1 MGTIQRLI
9 PASAISLGLITQ
21 ALLWPEALPAWVGLV
36 VLTVTWGLSTLLISR
51 AHETAQKATLHSDQD
66 MQRQSQADLH
76 RLLQDIEGL
85 LNNEFA
91 AVKKQV
97 KQARTL
103 VADAVA
109 DLYESFQGLSRESE
123 QQNNLVINLT
133 GQLSGTA
140 TGDSRFDMSSFINEN
155 SEVLSQ
161 NVDLLV
167 NMSKHSMEVAHRI
180 DDVARQM
187 EQIFSLLDDANRIA
201 EQTNLL
207 ALNAAIEAARAG
219 EAGRGFAVVAD
230 EVRKLSQESARFNE
244 QIRTLVNQAQKIF
257 GETRT
262 VVGAMASKDM
272 SSSIDAKTRIDTMM
286 GKAQELNNSIGRGLD
301 EVTGIVKRVRSNV
314 GTAVRSLQFEDI
326 TAQTLE
332 HSLQH
337 IAKIEQLIEMLHQL
351 PICTQQEHAQ
361 TIQALQTR
369 LSDLRQELKQVKH
382 PAAQQSS
389 MGGGKIDLF

>member
-9 PASAISLGLITQ
+9 PASAISLGLIAQ
-21 ALLWPEALPAWVGLV
+21 SLFWPEALPAWVSLV
-36 VLTVTWGLSTLLISR
+36 VLTATWGLSTLLLNQSQKTMQ
-51 AHETAQKATLHSDQD
+51 ATALQADQAID
-66 MQRQSQADLH
+66 RQSQAALH
-76 RLLQDIEGL
+76 TVLHDMEGL
-85 LNNEFA
+85 LHNEFA
-91 AVKKQV
+91 AVKNQV

-109 DLYESFQGLSRESE
+109 NLYESFQGLSRESE

-133 GQLSGTA
+133 GQLSGTT
-140 TGDSRFDMSSFINEN
+140 TGGSRFDMSSFINEN

-257 GETRT
+257 AETRN
-262 VVGAMASKDM
+262 VVGTMASKDM
-272 SSSIDAKTRIDTMM
+272 TSSIDAKNRIDTMM
-286 GKAQELNNSIGRGLD
+286 GKAQELNDSIGRGLD

-326 TAQTLE
+326 TAQTLD

-337 IAKIEQLIEMLHQL
+337 IAKIEQLIDLLRQF
-351 PICTQQEHAQ
+351 PICARQEHTQ
-361 TIQALQTR
+361 TIQDLQTR
-369 LSDLRQELKQVKH
+369 LSDLRQQFKQAKQ
-382 PAAQQSS
+382 PTAQQSS